1 MVHVS
6 EASIAVSLKPVSLVH
21 SAEYLAL
28 RATVAS
34 LTALPYDRAG
44 RLGAWIARLGYFP
57 LGIRRGVVESQV
69 AMAFPEM
76 TQREVLRISKAAYAH
91 LGRTVIETALLPTL
105 GPEQILELVDR
116 IDGWDVVENALGLGR
131 GIILVTGHL
140 GNWELAGAYLAARG
154 VPVAAVV
161 RHMANPRFDRYLNT
175 TRASHGIRL
184 MYDDEAVR
192 GTPRTLRQG
201 YLIAFLADQGVRG
214 LASTFVPFFGR
225 LAKTPRGPAVFAL
238 RLGAPLV
245 FGASIRQPNGRYR
258 LAFERVEVTDSG
270 DRERDVDAIVARY
283 TAALE
288 RWVRVAPEQYF
299 WHHRRWKRRP
309 PGTAPADP
317 VDAGGDP

>member
-1 MVHVS
+1 MPGKP
-6 EASIAVSLKPVSLVH
+6 ISLAH

-34 LTALPYDRAG
+34 LTALPYERAG
-44 RLGAWIARLGYFP
+44 RLGAWIGRLGYFP
-57 LGIRRGVVESQV
+57 LGIRRDVVESQLT
-69 AMAFPEM
+69 MAFPNM
-76 TQREVLRISKAAYAH
+76 SRPEVVRIAKAAYAH
-91 LGRTVIETALLPTL
+91 LGLTAIETALLPSL
-105 GPEQILELVDR
+105 RQEGILERVDA
-116 IDGWDVVENALGLGR
+116 IEGWDIVQAALGLGR

-238 RLGAPLV
+238 RLGAPLI

-258 LAFERVEVTDSG
+258 LAFERVEVTDTG
-270 DRERDVDAIVARY
+270 DREHDVDTIVARY

-299 WHHRRWKRRP
+299 WHHRRWKRQP
-309 PGTAPADP
+309 PGAPPEGVAD
-317 VDAGGDP
+317 VGTEG